1 MVFNWTKILQ
11 YIVIHAL
18 DKDIKPAH
26 GSYDDLLHKYLQEGI
41 CNWGTLIED
50 ILRTG
55 RELIEEAKS
64 KAGSSLISIL
74 LEGAPSSGKTDLAT
88 QIAKNSDFPFIIVFQ

>member
-18 DKDIKPAH
+18 DKDIKPTH

-41 CNWGTLIED
+41 SNLGTPIED

-64 KAGSSLISIL
+64 EAGSSLISVL
-74 LEGAPSSGKTDLAT
+74 LEGAPSSGKTDLAA